1 MNRFIRPRWRLSLA
15 VAAGTVVL
23 GVASAVSPATGSSRG
38 AVIVLVI
45 GFGVMA
51 VVNAIVNY
59 VRAGKDTDEGAI
71 RGSRA
76 DERQKQV
83 SGRAWALA
91 GMTGLAGAAAG
102 FAITAAIADW
112 GAAWPFGIMVILTAG
127 GLLAGVAVAV
137 RPWSSREFPV
147 AAVIVYGAA
156 AAAAA
161 TGREVGA
168 GDHGDGDAGSG
179 SRADERQNQIS
190 RRAWALAGMTVSASA
205 YAGYVATL
213 AVSGEGRAWPF
224 LVIGVLAGPCYF
236 RGLARYGADGPGL
249 DADAE
254 DGLAPRP
261 GPPPPELT
269 PFGFGHY
276 RPGPSRRRAEYSPR

>member
-1 MNRFIRPRWRLSLA
+1 MNRFIRPRWRLPLA
-15 VAAGTVVL
+15 VAAGTAVV
-23 GVASAVSPATGSSRG
+23 GVASAVGPDSSRG
-38 AVIVLVI
+38 SAIVLVI
-45 GFGVMA
+45 GFGVTA
-51 VVNAIVNY
+51 AVNARVNY

-102 FAITAAIADW
+102 FAITAAIAGW
-112 GAAWPFGIMVILTAG
+112 GAALPFGIMVILTAA

-156 AAAAA
+156 AAVAAA
-161 TGREVGA
+161 AGREVRA
-168 GDHGDGDAGSG
+168 GDHGGRDAGFG

-213 AVSGEGRAWPF
+213 AVGGEGRAWPF
-224 LVIGVLAGPCYF
+224 QAIGVLAALCYF
-236 RGLARYGADGPGL
+236 RGLTRYGADGPGL

-254 DGLAPRP
+254 DGPAPLP
-261 GPPPPELT
+261 GPPQPDLT

-276 RPGPSRRRAEYSPR
+276 RPGPSRRQSEYSPR